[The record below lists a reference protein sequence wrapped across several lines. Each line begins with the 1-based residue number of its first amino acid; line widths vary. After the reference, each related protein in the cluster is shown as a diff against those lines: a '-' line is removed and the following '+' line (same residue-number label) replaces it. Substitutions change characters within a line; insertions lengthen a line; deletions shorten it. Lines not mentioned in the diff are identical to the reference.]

1 MSGLAKRSISISG
14 HRTSLA
20 LETEFWAVLDAEAE
34 RRAIS
39 LPRLIAEI
47 DESRLAADQDRPLAS
62 ALRVYALALAT
73 RK

>member
-20 LETEFWAVLDAEAE
+20 LEAEFWAVLDAEAE

-47 DESRLAADQDRPLAS
+47 DETRLAADSDRPLAS
-62 ALRVYALALAT
+62 ALRVYALALVT